1 VSRAPQLVS
10 TEWLA
15 SNLGRPDLV
24 VIDLR
29 WREDGSG
36 RARYEAGHV
45 PGAVYLDWSVD
56 IVDPDHEIAFMLAPP
71 DAFAAAMERIG
82 VGDGDTVVAYADQ
95 QGSGPFRLWW
105 ACRRYGHDQARVLD
119 GGFGKWKSEGRP
131 VTADL
136 PPPRSA
142 RWRPS
147 PGSSMRATADEVLR
161 AASDPSMKVLD
172 SRPPAQFE
180 GRAVWFET
188 GPVDADAD
196 GIAHT
201 TRGDIRA
208 GRVPWAVSVPYFELY
223 RADDTLKSPEELREV
238 LAAANVTPDS
248 TCITYCGVGI
258 SASALLFALTLAG
271 VEDVRLYD
279 GSWEEWGRDP
289 ARPVA
294 RG

>member
-1 VSRAPQLVS
+1 MSRGPLLVG

-15 SNLGRPDLV
+15 SNLGRHGLV
-24 VIDLR
+24 VVDLR

-36 RARYEAGHV
+36 RTRYEAGHV

-56 IVDPDHEIAFMLAPP
+56 IVDPDHEVAFMLAPP

-82 VGDGDTVVAYADQ
+82 VGDEDTVVAYADQ
-95 QGSGPFRLWW
+95 RGSGPFRLWW
-105 ACRRYGHDQARVLD
+105 ACRRYGHEQVRVLD

-131 VTADL
+131 VTTAS
-136 PPPRSA
+136 PSPRSV
-142 RWRPS
+142 RWRPG
-147 PGSSMRATADEVLR
+147 PGPSMLATADEILR
-161 AASDPSMKVLD
+161 AESDPSIKVLD

-188 GPVDADAD
+188 GPVDADSD

-201 TRGDIRA
+201 ARGDIRA

-223 RADDTLKSPEELREV
+223 RADDTMKSPEELRQV
-238 LAAANVTPDS
+238 LATAKVAPGS